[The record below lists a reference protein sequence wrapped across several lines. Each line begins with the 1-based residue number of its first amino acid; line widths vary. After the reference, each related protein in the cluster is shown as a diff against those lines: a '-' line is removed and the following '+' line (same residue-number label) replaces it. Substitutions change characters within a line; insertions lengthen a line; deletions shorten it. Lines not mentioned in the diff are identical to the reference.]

1 MYMVFEEMIT
11 MKEKSERF
19 ELKNEELKLKV

>member
-1 MYMVFEEMIT
+1 MVFEEMIT